1 MTGADATFR
10 MVRFR
15 PLIVAFFVLMSCI
28 AVLLLLS
35 LRVNTDP
42 PLAVFVALWVGA
54 LAWMA
59 YWFLFR
65 VAYEIGVVDGST
77 LRWHTV
83 MTTHEASLTRIQG
96 VDTPFGPFGTGLR
109 RIRLE
114 GQRSPL
120 LMGLPGVGEI
130 FAMILAIRP
139 DVPINTSWYDRTYE
153 RFAIRNVHW
162 VQIVQPVR

>member
-15 PLIVAFFVLMSCI
+15 PLIIAFFVVMSCI

-35 LRVNTDP
+35 LRGNKDLLLT
-42 PLAVFVALWVGA
+42 VFIALWVGA
-54 LAWMA
+54 LVWTA

-65 VAYEIGVVDGST
+65 VAYEVAVVDGST
-77 LRWHTV
+77 LRWHTM
-83 MTTHEASLTRIQG
+83 MTSHEAPLGRIKA

-130 FAMILAIRP
+130 FAMILANRP
-139 DVPINTSWYDRTYE
+139 DVPINTSWYDRAYE
-153 RFAIRNVHW
+153 RFAIRNVRW
-162 VQIVQPVR
+162 VRVGGGRA

>member
-15 PLIVAFFVLMSCI
+15 PLIIAFFVLMSCV

-35 LRVNTDP
+35 LRGNTDP
-42 PLAVFVALWVGA
+42 LLAVFIALWVGA
-54 LAWMA
+54 LAWTA

-65 VAYEIGVVDGST
+65 VAYEVAVVDGST
-77 LRWHTV
+77 LRWHTM
-83 MTTHEASLTRIQG
+83 MTSHEAPLARIKG

-109 RIRLE
+109 RIRLD

-120 LMGLPGVGEI
+120 LIGLPGVGEI
-130 FAMILAIRP
+130 FAMILANRP

-153 RFAIRNVHW
+153 RFAIHNVHW
-162 VQIVQPVR
+162 VRVGGGRA

>member
-1 MTGADATFR
+1 MTGGDATFR

-15 PLIVAFFVLMSCI
+15 PLMIAFFVLMSCV

-35 LRVNTDP
+35 LRGNTDAL
-42 PLAVFVALWVGA
+42 LAVFIALWVGA
-54 LAWMA
+54 LAWTA

-65 VAYEIGVVDGST
+65 VAYEVAVVDGST
-77 LRWHTV
+77 LRWHTM
-83 MTTHEASLTRIQG
+83 MTSHEAPLVRIKG

-109 RIRLE
+109 RIRLDS
-114 GQRSPL
+114 QRSPL

-130 FAMILAIRP
+130 FGTILAYRP

-153 RFAIRNVHW
+153 RFAIHNVHW
-162 VQIVQPVR
+162 VRVGGGRA